1 MSGGRTASI
10 GRVTGLAVMV
20 LLLLLPP
27 PADMPLV
34 AWHAAA
40 VGVLMAIWW
49 VTEAIPISATA
60 LVPLVLFPPLH
71 IAPIGDAASPYA
83 NPIIFLF
90 LGGFMIAAALARC
103 GLHRRMALTIIAR
116 VGTEPA
122 RLVGG
127 FMLATAALSLWVSN
141 TATVVMLLPMAE
153 AVIELVEQGGGADGG
168 DPGFATALLLGL
180 AYAASI
186 GGMGT
191 LIGTPPN
198 ALLAGFLQQSYGIH
212 IGFARWMLLGIPLVA
227 VGLPL
232 CWLLLTRVLF
242 RFRLAEIPGGATFVR
257 RQLADLGR
265 PSRAEI
271 TAGLITAATALA
283 WVTSPLLEKVVPGIS
298 DAGIALAGALLLF
311 LVPVAPGRASLMWK
325 DVRGIPW
332 GVLLLFGG
340 GLSLAAAIQQ
350 TGLATWLGHA
360 MAGTSGWPVPLVV
373 AAVTA
378 LVVFLTE
385 LTSNTATAAAFLP
398 VVGSLAIALGEPPLT
413 LAIPAALAASCAF
426 MLPVATPPNAL
437 VYGSERLT
445 IPQMARAGFFLNLL
459 FIALIT
465 VAALFLVPVVLSR

>member
-1 MSGGRTASI
+1 
-10 GRVTGLAVMV
+10 
-20 LLLLLPP
+20 
-27 PADMPLV
+27 MPV
-34 AWHAAA
+34 PAWHATA
-40 VGVLMAIWW
+40 VGLLMAVWW

-60 LVPLVLFPPLH
+60 LVPLVLFPPLGV
-71 IAPIGDAASPYA
+71 AGIGDTASPYA

-103 GLHRRMALTIIAR
+103 GLHRRLALTIIHR
-116 VGTEPA
+116 VGTEPT

-153 AVIELVEQGGGADGG
+153 AVIELVEQDGEEASRR
-168 DPGFATALLLGL
+168 FSVALLLAL

-198 ALLAGFLQQSYGIH
+198 ALLAGFLQESYGIH
-212 IGFARWMLLGIPLVA
+212 LGFAQWMLVGLPLVA

-232 CWLLLTRVLF
+232 TWLLLTRVLF
-242 RFRLAEIPGGATFVR
+242 RFQLSRIPGGAEFIR
-257 RQLADLGR
+257 RELTALGG

-298 DAGIALAGALLLF
+298 DAGIAVAGALLLF
-311 LVPVAPGRASLMWK
+311 LVPAEPGRASLVWK

-360 MAGTSGWPVPLVV
+360 MGGTAGWPVPLVV
-373 AAVTA
+373 VAVTT

-413 LAIPAALAASCAF
+413 LAVPAALAASCAF

-437 VYGSERLT
+437 VYGSDRLT
-445 IPQMARAGFFLNLL
+445 IPQMARAGFILNLL
-459 FIALIT
+459 FIALISA
-465 VAALFLVPVVLSR
+465 AALWLVPAVLAGR